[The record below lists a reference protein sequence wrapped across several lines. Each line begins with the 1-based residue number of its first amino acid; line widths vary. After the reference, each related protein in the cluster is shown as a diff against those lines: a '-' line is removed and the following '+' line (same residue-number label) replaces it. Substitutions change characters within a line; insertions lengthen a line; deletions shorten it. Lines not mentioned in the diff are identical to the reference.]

1 MLEHLE
7 YYGISQYPIL
17 NMQKNVSQEALNGKS

>member
-1 MLEHLE
+1 MLEYLD

-17 NMQKNVSQEALNGKS
+17 NMQENVIQEALNGKS

>member
-1 MLEHLE
+1 MLKHLE

-17 NMQKNVSQEALNGKS
+17 NIKENVNQEALNGKS